1 MEAGV
6 CLYRP
11 GLDAGLCLYRPGLC
25 SGLSMD
31 LTLAEGGHTGG
42 EAEGCGGQQL
52 GSEQGVTLR
61 SRSVVQDNYH
71 SPGVERMWSL
81 SENLTLFSVAVEEE
95 TVDTV
100 TVLSTL

>member
-1 MEAGV
+1 ME
-6 CLYRP
+6 
-11 GLDAGLCLYRPGLC
+11 
-25 SGLSMD
+25 
-31 LTLAEGGHTGG
+31 LAR
-42 EAEGCGGQQL
+42 
-52 GSEQGVTLR
+52 VTLR
-61 SRSVVQDNYH
+61 SRRVVQDNYH

>member
-1 MEAGV
+1 
-6 CLYRP
+6 
-11 GLDAGLCLYRPGLC
+11 
-25 SGLSMD
+25 MD
-31 LTLAEGGHTGG
+31 LTRAEGGHTGG

-61 SRSVVQDNYH
+61 SRSVIRDNQH

>member
-1 MEAGV
+1 
-6 CLYRP
+6 
-11 GLDAGLCLYRPGLC
+11 LYRPGLC
-25 SGLSMD
+25 SGLRMD

-52 GSEQGVTLR
+52 GS
-61 SRSVVQDNYH
+61 
-71 SPGVERMWSL
+71 GVERMWSL